1 MQQGGPGPGPGVR
14 GEGDAAGDGGF
25 RKEGRRWDAR
35 GVGWWWW
42 WWALGVL
49 EVVAEMLA
57 GVSKRDGEEV

>member
-1 MQQGGPGPGPGVR
+1 MR
-14 GEGDAAGDGGF
+14 GEGDAAGDGGY

-35 GVGWWWW
+35 GVGCWWWWW

-57 GVSKRDGEEV
+57 GVSKGGGEEV